1 MHQDVDLWVAALE
14 PGQRLAHRLPPG
26 HHAWVQVA
34 RGAVTLNGIALKA
47 GDGAAA
53 VEEKLLEIRASEASE
68 ILLFDQA

>member
-1 MHQDVDLWVAALE
+1 M
-14 PGQRLAHRLPPG
+14 
-26 HHAWVQVA
+26 
-34 RGAVTLNGIALKA
+34 LNGVALQA